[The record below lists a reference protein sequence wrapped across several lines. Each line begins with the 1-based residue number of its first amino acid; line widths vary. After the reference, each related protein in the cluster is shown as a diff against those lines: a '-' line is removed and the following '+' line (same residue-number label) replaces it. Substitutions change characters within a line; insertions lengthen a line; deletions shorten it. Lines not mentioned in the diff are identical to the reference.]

1 MSACGSYTPGD
12 RPPAPR
18 RTFRRLW
25 EMRFAAEWR
34 RAFLMFSASACA
46 LCMLQV
52 PCILGLHISPIWHVE
67 HARDTILYYL
77 HLCA

>member
-1 MSACGSYTPGD
+1 MHTVKCEMRLLSACGSYEPGD

-34 RAFLMFSASACA
+34 RAFLMFSASALA
-46 LCMLQV
+46 LSVLHV
-52 PCILGLHISPIWHVE
+52 LRILGF
-67 HARDTILYYL
+67 
-77 HLCA
+77 